1 MKQKFFALMLCIILT
16 GGLLAGCNK
25 TTKIEASLLMNEEI
39 DLEAYEEGVELE
51 TLNENYIAGLNKFA
65 YQSFRE
71 LQGDDNIVF
80 SPYSISL
87 ALSMLYN
94 GTDSKTREEMAEL
107 LGYQNLEDYT
117 IEYSEQA
124 NQYMNA
130 NSKLLIDFLE
140 NVDKKVEINAANSIW
155 LSNKGEFSHRIENAL
170 LSPVRYFYDGD
181 IFNVDFM
188 KKETLDNLNLWV
200 SERTDGMIDPFL
212 DSFSNPEMLQL
223 FLVNA
228 VYFNGEWSL
237 PFEPRDTSRGM
248 FYGAQHS
255 TEVDMMHLN
264 KEKFRY
270 YNEDGIQG
278 IELPYGD
285 GRIVM
290 DILIPADTSKKDKN
304 IRKLFNDLTPAEA
317 DQFFDKL
324 DTAEVMKI
332 GAVALPK
339 FEMEYG
345 LVDLN
350 DSLKELGMKQAFLEG
365 EADLSLIGD
374 DLFVSHVMHKAKIE
388 VAEWGTK
395 AAAATGIG
403 VDTTSVEAD
412 PLIMFIVDVPFL
424 FFIRDTQTDTILF
437 MGGMNQPE

>member
-1 MKQKFFALMLCIILT
+1 MKQKYIAVIICIALT
-16 GGLLAGCNK
+16 GVLLAGCSK
-25 TTKIEASLLMNEEI
+25 TTKVDASLLMNSEI
-39 DLEAYEEGVELE
+39 DLKAYEEAVEPEVLDE
-51 TLNENYIAGLNKFA
+51 DYADGLNKFA
-65 YQSFRE
+65 YQIFRE
-71 LQGDDNIVF
+71 LQGDENIVF

-107 LGYQNLEDYT
+107 LGYQNLEGYT
-117 IEYSEQA
+117 AEYSEQA

-130 NSKLLIDFLE
+130 NSKLLMDSLE
-140 NVDKKVEINAANSIW
+140 KADKKVEFNAANSIW
-155 LSNKGEFSHRIENAL
+155 LSNQGKFSDQIETAL
-170 LSPVRYFYDGD
+170 LAPVRYFYDGD

-188 KKETLDNLNLWV
+188 DKKTLEDLNLWV

-212 DSFSNPEMLQL
+212 DSFSNPEMLRL

-255 TEVDMMHLN
+255 TEVDMMHLT

-270 YNEDGIQG
+270 YKDDGIQG
-278 IELPYGD
+278 IELPYGN

-290 DILIPADTSKKDKN
+290 DVLIPTDTSKKDKN
-304 IRKLFNDLTPAEA
+304 IRKLFNDLTPAEV
-317 DQFFDKL
+317 DIFFDKL
-324 DTAEVMKI
+324 DMAKAVKI

-350 DSLKELGMKQAFLEG
+350 DSLKELGMEQAFLEG

-412 PLIMFIVDVPFL
+412 PLIRFIVDVPFL